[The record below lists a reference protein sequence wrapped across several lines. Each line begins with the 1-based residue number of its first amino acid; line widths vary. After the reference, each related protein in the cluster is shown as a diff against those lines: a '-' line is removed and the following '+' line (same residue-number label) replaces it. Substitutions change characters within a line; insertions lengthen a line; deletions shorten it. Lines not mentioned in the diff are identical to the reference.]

1 MPYVFFLD
9 LCQSGT
15 SFVTLREE
23 QIPTAFDDRAPERIF
38 EIIQNELAHGESCQV
53 RVNIDF
59 TQHFVPVMEVKVSP
73 YSRPLR
79 PRG

>member
-1 MPYVFFLD
+1 MQNLFFLD
-9 LCQSGT
+9 LCQSET
-15 SFVTLREE
+15 SFATLREE
-23 QIPTAFDDRAPERIF
+23 QIPTAFDDRAPERF

-53 RVNIDF
+53 RVNTDV
-59 TQHFVPVMEVKVSP
+59 TLHFVPVIEVKVSP